1 MESEDD
7 SASESES
14 SDSDSGRHSWSQEGD
29 DDDDEMEEMEE
40 KATAA
45 EPAATAAG
53 SAAGDANDEEMA
65 DDEVE
70 LDATA
75 KRAGIDEQDAD
86 EEGLDQVCSLLYAQ
100 YPVPAQ
106 PLSKTPSDSLHK
118 TGAGHE
124 FVKGPAAGRAARR
137 RSVRR

>member
-65 DDEVE
+65 ADEVE

-124 FVKGPAAGRAARR
+124 FAKGSAAGRAARR